1 MRRQKTTEATKAR
14 RLQAKEDAATER
26 RQRKDLEAEKEA
38 AMYPSDEADRLQAEQ
53 DAATMQRQ
61 KTTEARRQQLEKESS
76 AQPVAAAGEQG
87 DNITPR
93 QRRALVA
100 QINARRST
108 KPRKDKNE
116 SDHPSLTKDA
126 KTCLRSTWLDGEV
139 WLSDD
144 RLRLL
149 LCQLLDEAA
158 EKTDRKPRSRE
169 EWLVAIQDWEK
180 VASELTNWTK
190 GANKGPATEMGSFQ
204 LALAKERTV
213 ESKTGPITQNIIAH
227 WMSILLSGANDDIAQ
242 KKYSFYDCIIHVHR
256 PAVIDYIKSINHE
269 LARRNS
275 NSSKKTAPGREQWY
289 VVSATTLAAWN
300 TCQATYPVAEEAAGH
315 GGMQHQPQS
324 RAKAPAK
331 KKDVEKQKED
341 AENDTVSEKLERV
354 TEARQCAET
363 GVILYHCRWVGF
375 TPDDDTWEPRENIS
389 ENPEFLKFL
398 KGHVIGTSRKEP
410 IKKAARKKPIKK
422 ASRVPEN
429 LEFQNPE
436 LHGDCAVC
444 SKTIK
449 DGEAWECAKCCEQ
462 MHAPGTES
470 KRLKKACTKISKE
483 SCLFGPFCLN
493 CWSRW
498 GSNCVA
504 TSEAARKKLN
514 KKAAKRAALHP
525 EFQEFQAAK
534 RAGSQQQPPTPGAE
548 PDREAKDRS
557 YLQKDSEIWVEYYDK
572 HDELKWFKGTVVIV
586 SPTSEVPSASVV
598 RVHFL
603 DGQKV
608 NLNLRCSPDSDK
620 LEKHN
625 PKKYEQ
631 FDWST
636 STLSTSTLHPV
647 TSYWSDRSET
657 SFLPWTSTPG
667 NSSFP
672 WLPGNSR

>member
-1 MRRQKTTEATKAR
+1 MRRQKKAKATKAR
-14 RLQAKEDAATER
+14 RLQAKEEAATKR

-100 QINARRST
+100 QINARRSSKT
-108 KPRKDKNE
+108 RKDKNE
-116 SDHPSLTKDA
+116 SDHPSLTKDV

-139 WLSDD
+139 WLTDD

-158 EKTDRKPRSRE
+158 EETGRKPRSRE
-169 EWLVAIQDWEK
+169 EWLVAIRDWAK
-180 VASELTNWTK
+180 VASELTNWTT

-300 TCQATYPVAEEAAGH
+300 TCQATHPVAEEAAGH

-324 RAKAPAK
+324 RAKARAK
-331 KKDVEKQKED
+331 KKDAEKQKED

-389 ENPEFLKFL
+389 ENPEFRKFL
-398 KGHVIGTSRKEP
+398 RK
-410 IKKAARKKPIKK
+410 
-422 ASRVPEN
+422 

-436 LHGDCAVC
+436 FHVDCVVC
-444 SKTIK
+444 SKAIK
-449 DGEAWECAKCCEQ
+449 NGEAWECAKCREQ
-462 MHAPGTES
+462 MHAPGTQS
-470 KRLKKACTKISKE
+470 KRLKKACTKGHKGS
-483 SCLFGPFCLN
+483 SPWCRN
-493 CWSRW
+493 CDER
-498 GSNCVA
+498 
-504 TSEAARKKLN
+504 SEAARKEPN
-514 KKAAKRAALHP
+514 KKAAKGAARPSTKSPIRHVSSIEALFAMEP
-525 EFQEFQAAK
+525 
-534 RAGSQQQPPTPGAE
+534 PGAKCE

-608 NLNLRCSPDSDK
+608 NLNLMCSPDSDK

-636 STLSTSTLHPV
+636 STL
-647 TSYWSDRSET
+647 
-657 SFLPWTSTPG
+657 
-667 NSSFP
+667 
-672 WLPGNSR
+672 